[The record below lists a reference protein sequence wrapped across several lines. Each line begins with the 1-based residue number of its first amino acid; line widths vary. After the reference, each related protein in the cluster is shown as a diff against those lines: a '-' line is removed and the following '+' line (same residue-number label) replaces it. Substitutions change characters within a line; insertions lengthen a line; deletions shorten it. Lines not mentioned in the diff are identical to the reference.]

1 MNKVAGIGF
10 ELKKLF
16 RKSGLLSAV
25 RAHLY
30 SIFVTVGPIVISV
43 TAITFLQFLLRY
55 IGTPTSQRELLQAT
69 IMYSFVFAV
78 ILSSGY
84 CMTLS
89 RYLSDRLYLGRKDD
103 ILPALYGSTAV
114 ILVISGVIGLIFYY
128 RSPLDIA
135 YKFFAYLLFIQLV
148 IEILLSIYV
157 SAVKNFKRVAFS
169 FLYGTVFGFITA
181 WALIKFS
188 TVDIILAVLIGFD
201 LSILVVIILLAYE
214 VQQYFREK
222 SSLYFNFIKYFNQYY
237 LVFLTNFFF
246 NLGLYVHS
254 IVFWA
259 NPGINLVM
267 ENTYVFAPSYD
278 VPASFAF
285 MSSIPTLVMFV
296 VKVETALF
304 DKYRNYFY
312 LINNGACY
320 EDIEV
325 AKKDLKKTVLR
336 ELVYAMEIQL
346 FFTIAFIIMGIKF
359 LPLTGFSA
367 SMVDMYNIL
376 ALGYFCVIIMFVIIT
391 LLLYFDNQKGA
402 CLIGLHF
409 VLSSFLYSV
418 ATVYLGESYY
428 GFGFFLAGL
437 MSLFFSIFVLVRY
450 LNNIDYYV
458 FCIHVSWKEKEGGL
472 FANLIDRLNKIG
484 G

>member
-1 MNKVAGIGF
+1 MAGIGF

-16 RKSGLLSAV
+16 RKSGLFSFV

-43 TAITFLQFLLRY
+43 LAITFLQFLLKY

-69 IMYSFVFAV
+69 IMYSFVFSV
-78 ILSSGY
+78 ILTSGY
-84 CMTLS
+84 CMMLS
-89 RYLSDRLYLGRKDD
+89 RYLSDRLYLGKNED
-103 ILPALYGSTAV
+103 ILPALYGSATVLLIVAG
-114 ILVISGVIGLIFYY
+114 IIGLVFYLK
-128 RSPLDIA
+128 SPLYFA

-148 IEILLSIYV
+148 FEILLSIYV

-169 FLYGTVFGFITA
+169 FFYGTIVGYIAA
-181 WALIKFS
+181 WMLIKFALM
-188 TVDIILAVLIGFD
+188 DHILAVLIGFD
-201 LSILVVIILLAYE
+201 LCIFVVNVLLALE
-214 VQQYFREK
+214 IQQYFRDK
-222 SSLYFNFIKYFNQYY
+222 SSLYFNFLKSSTHYY

-246 NLGLYVHS
+246 NLGLYIHS
-254 IVFWA
+254 MVFWA
-259 NPGINLVM
+259 NPEVQQVLG
-267 ENTYVFAPSYD
+267 NTYVFAPTYD

-285 MSSIPTLVMFV
+285 LSSIPTLVMFV

-304 DKYRNYFY
+304 EKFRNYFY

-325 AKKDLKKTVLR
+325 AKTALRKTVFR
-336 ELVYAMEIQL
+336 ELLYAMEIQL
-346 FFTIAFIIMGIKF
+346 FFTISCIILGMKF
-359 LPLTGFSA
+359 LPLTGFTA
-367 SMVDMYNIL
+367 SMVFMYSIL

-402 CLIGLHF
+402 CLIALHF
-409 VLSSFLYSV
+409 AVTSFLFSLC
-418 ATVYLGESYY
+418 TVYLGESYY
-428 GFGFFLAGL
+428 GFGFFMAGL
-437 MSLFFSIFVLVRY
+437 MSLLLSILVLVKY
-450 LNNIDYYV
+450 FKNIDYYV

-472 FANLIDRLNKIG
+472 LDNFIDKLNQIG